1 MADACAQTNRE
12 GIAIIH
18 NRVNLGVT
26 ALGLPFRDSLG
37 QPIGALSIAAMSQRM
52 AATRIERIGRHLQ
65 DAVAAVEEKLT
76 TRRT

>member
-1 MADACAQTNRE
+1 
-12 GIAIIH
+12 
-18 NRVNLGVT
+18 
-26 ALGLPFRDSLG
+26 
-37 QPIGALSIAAMSQRM
+37 M